1 MSAYILFMCAVF
13 EPGDSDSA
21 SVHLAVLELRDKTSH
36 IVHALDPELHFHDF
50 RVLKENEQKNLIFDL
65 VVPDSYT
72 EKDAN
77 RVMHQLIALLHEME
91 KNVDCIITLDRSF
104 EAPKNNIT

>member
-1 MSAYILFMCAVF
+1 MAPVEMRD
-13 EPGDSDSA
+13 EE
-21 SVHLAVLELRDKTSH
+21 VLELRDKTSH
-36 IVHALDPELHFHDF
+36 IVHALDPELLFHDF